1 MPIKDRNPVWTAIT
15 TDPETAPI
23 PKSKMACAMH
33 TAALVERMTEETM
46 PAVMQYV
53 RRMDEEWQFMFA
65 ALVTRDTDKWR
76 IAYDSDAFCR
86 WVIDHEKDL

>member
-1 MPIKDRNPVWTAIT
+1 MRHDRDPQWVKIT
-15 TDPETAPI
+15 TDPETAPT

-46 PAVMQYV
+46 PAVMQYG

-76 IAYDSDAFCR
+76 IAWGSRAYRD

>member
-1 MPIKDRNPVWTAIT
+1 MRHDRDPQWVKIT

-23 PKSKMACAMH
+23 PKSKMACALH

-65 ALVTRDTDKWR
+65 ALMTRDADKWR
-76 IAYDSDAFCR
+76 IAFNNSAFR
-86 WVIDHEKDL
+86 DWVMDHEKDL